1 MLKYVKWGG
10 CFFFFVPLHT
20 IFQELCKVN
29 YGNLLKITSR
39 LFFQNHSSQP
49 IYLSS
54 FFSPTFKQWL
64 ESADISDLWINVKY

>member
-1 MLKYVKWGG
+1 MLNGG
-10 CFFFFVPLHT
+10 VFLFLCTFALGFR
-20 IFQELCKVN
+20 ELCKVN
-29 YGNLLKITSR
+29 YGILLKITSR